1 MQNLAGFM
9 FLALNHA
16 FLDLKRRQGREI
28 KVIDPDSDPSGD
40 QAQACA
46 GLGPTPEQQLS
57 SRQQLAELECA
68 FAALKPDQQRLF
80 QLKFEQDLS
89 YAQIAARLGINE
101 ALARKRVELL
111 RKALR
116 RQLDPDFTPP
126 TTAVR
131 VSSSAGGFPPPTPDT
146 TPPPPTTRTKPH
158 ETLSAHDSAP
168 AGRWLRL
175 RLSRPQAAP
184 PPARKGLPA
193 AAPSRPISAGAG
205 WTGWNACRGW
215 HCPPPARSA

>member
-1 MQNLAGFM
+1 MQSFSMVWREIHAKLQRRARHLCKGDVHRADELLSDTAFKVHLYLQHSPGRVQNLAGFM

-16 FLDLKRRQGREI
+16 FLDLMRRQGREI

-126 TTAVR
+126 DNR
-131 VSSSAGGFPPPTPDT
+131 RPCQQQRG
-146 TPPPPTTRTKPH
+146 R
-158 ETLSAHDSAP
+158 LSAANARHHTASADDKDK
-168 AGRWLRL
+168 
-175 RLSRPQAAP
+175 AA
-184 PPARKGLPA
+184 
-193 AAPSRPISAGAG
+193 
-205 WTGWNACRGW
+205 
-215 HCPPPARSA
+215 